1 MIRVLAGL
9 IRRNALR
16 DALYVCHS
24 ASAARGKLSGA
35 RWRVNLRALAGCALC
50 GALFAG
56 CIRPSRA
63 IQQLPEGDWTV
74 RLGDAAN
81 APFLHER
88 VPRAVR
94 VEWDADVGRGLPVAA
109 IVQQDLI
116 ISAVSGGGIIT
127 LRADD
132 GRRFWGRRFNGA
144 VAGQVL
150 RSGSRIYFATQHR
163 NGTLYALDLSRG
175 RRIWSR
181 RIGAPA
187 AAEPAY
193 ADGVIYLTTIRDV
206 QAVDAGNGNLLWRER
221 TSSAPAQAPI
231 VIADELLVAVRDT
244 LFHFGRADGSVNA
257 RTELAGEPSAPLA
270 VRGDTIFIAMHP
282 GIVAAYVDGGAREVW
297 RQSLRAPIL
306 AAPVVTDD
314 GVFVLTREGELYL
327 LGPNRARRIVALDRA
342 ATESLSI
349 TADGALIGTLDG
361 RIVFVRHDGSIAWE
375 EQLDGSVRA
384 PAVVH
389 ESNVYVGTLNGR
401 LVKLTSG

>member
-1 MIRVLAGL
+1 MIRVLAGS
-9 IRRNALR
+9 IRR
-16 DALYVCHS
+16 DALCVRHS

-35 RWRVNLRALAGCALC
+35 RRRVNLRTLAIFTVAGIL
-50 GALFAG
+50 LAG

-63 IQQLPEGDWTV
+63 IPELPAGDWTV
-74 RLGDAAN
+74 RLGNAAN

-88 VPRAVR
+88 VPSAVT
-94 VEWDADVGRGLPVAA
+94 VEWDADVGRGLPVAV

-127 LRADD
+127 MRADD

-150 RSGSRIYFATQHR
+150 RSESHIYFATQHR
-163 NGTLYALDLSRG
+163 NGTLYALDLGRG

-193 ADGVIYLTTIRDV
+193 AGSVIYLTSNRDV
-206 QAVDAGNGNLLWRER
+206 QAVDARDGALLWRVR
-221 TSSAPAQAPI
+221 VDGAPAQAPI
-231 VIADELLVAVRDT
+231 VIADEVVVAVRDT
-244 LFHFGRADGSVNA
+244 LFRFARADGSVSA
-257 RTELAGEPSAPLA
+257 RSALAGEPSAPLA
-270 VRGDTIFIAMHP
+270 VRGDTIIVAMFP

-297 RQSLRAPIL
+297 RQSLGAPIL
-306 AAPVVTDD
+306 AAPVVTAD
-314 GVFVLTREGELYL
+314 GVFALTREGELYL
-327 LGPNRARRIVALDRA
+327 LGPNHSRRIVALDRA
-342 ATESLSI
+342 ATESLTI

-375 EQLDGSVRA
+375 KRLDGSVRA

-389 ESNVYVGTLNGR
+389 GSNVYVGTLNGR